1 MIPFLFD
8 YTSWDDWQAW
18 LDDHAVPILLSVL
31 ALLAVH
37 WFLKRIISRIFRHA
51 ITRATSVRYVD
62 PVVVKRRAD
71 TFTAVL
77 TWALGVVLFF
87 IGAGIVLAEFGLNI
101 STLIAAAGIVG
112 VALGLGAQLLVR
124 DVLNGMFIL
133 IEDQYA
139 VGDTITVAGV
149 TGEVIE
155 INPRRTVLQD
165 AEGNVHV
172 VPNSSIT
179 VATNRT
185 AGLNRV
191 VVDLEVPFREAEG
204 ARTLVNAVA
213 GELMTERARDYATAP
228 RVADVRA
235 IDGGDVLVRVIAD
248 AANGSKWDAE
258 AELRRR
264 LKRRFDT
271 ERVEMRFGGAAA
283 EPEGAKA

>member
-1 MIPFLFD
+1 MIAYLFN
-8 YTSWDDWQAW
+8 YTSWDDWKAW
-18 LDDHAVPILLSVL
+18 LDDHAVPILLSVGGLL
-31 ALLAVH
+31 ALH
-37 WFLKRIISRIFRHA
+37 WFLKRFISRIFRHA
-51 ITRATSVRYVD
+51 ISRAGTVRYVD

-87 IGAGIVLAEFGLNI
+87 IGAGIVLSEFGLNI

-155 INPRRTVLQD
+155 INPRRTVLRD
-165 AEGNVHV
+165 NEGNVHV

-185 AGLNRV
+185 AGLNRIV
-191 VVDLEVPFREAEG
+191 IDVEVAFREADE
-204 ARTLVNAVA
+204 ARTLVNEVA
-213 GELMTERARDYATAP
+213 GELMTERTRDYATAP

-235 IDGGDVLVRVIAD
+235 LDDGDVLLRVVAD
-248 AANGSKWDAE
+248 ASNGAKWEAE

-264 LKRRFDT
+264 LKRRFET
-271 ERVEMRFGGAAA
+271 ERIEMRFGGAP

>member
-1 MIPFLFD
+1 MTPFLFD
-8 YTSWDDWQAW
+8 YTSWDDWRAW
-18 LDDHAVPILLSVL
+18 LDDHAVPIVLSVL

-37 WFLKRIISRIFRHA
+37 WFLKRVISRIFRHA

-71 TFTAVL
+71 MFTAVL

-87 IGAGIVLAEFGLNI
+87 IGAGIVLAEFGLNV
-101 STLIAAAGIVG
+101 STLIATAGIVG

-155 INPRRTVLQD
+155 INPRRTVLHD
-165 AEGNVHV
+165 AEGNVHTI
-172 VPNSSIT
+172 PNSSIT

-185 AGLNRV
+185 AGLNRI

-204 ARTLVNAVA
+204 ARSLVKTIASEVMGENARVFA
-213 GELMTERARDYATAP
+213 SEP
-228 RVADVRA
+228 RVGEVRA
-235 IDGGDVLVRVIAD
+235 IDGGDVLIRVVAD
-248 AANGSKWDAE
+248 ARNGSKWDAE

-264 LKRRFDT
+264 LKRRFET
-271 ERVEMRFGGAAA
+271 ERIEMRLGGAAEPANA
-283 EPEGAKA
+283 EA